1 MGFLNGVWIW
11 SGAWCLVTELLN
23 DRKRILNFET
33 NSLNMGAKADKS
45 ELLKWLNEMDDPG
58 MLAAMLLY
66 KRTMEEGDPIAYLS
80 PSHLASIDRGL
91 EDLKQGRVKPSASV
105 WKKHGL

>member
-1 MGFLNGVWIW
+1 
-11 SGAWCLVTELLN
+11 
-23 DRKRILNFET
+23 
-33 NSLNMGAKADKS
+33 MGAKADKN
-45 ELLKWLNEMDDPG
+45 ELLKWLNEVNDPG

-66 KRTMEEGDPIAYLS
+66 KRATEEGDPLEHLS
-80 PSHLASIDRGL
+80 PVQLASIDRGL